1 MSQEA
6 LAKLVERASID
17 ATSRAQLQSH
27 PECALAGYELT
38 SAERATLLG
47 GNAGTL
53 QAIGVDSRVTKTQGI
68 LDAEQPGGMEPFA
81 G

>member
-17 ATSRAQLQSH
+17 ATFRAQLQSH
-27 PECALAGYELT
+27 PERALAGYELT
-38 SAERATLLG
+38 SDERAALLRG
-47 GNAGTL
+47 DAGTP
-53 QAIGVDSRVTKTQGI
+53 QGIGVDGRVTKMQGK
-68 LDAEQPGGMEPFA
+68 LDGEQPGGMEPFA